1 MRLKQRLCICL
12 AATLVLL
19 PALFFLLPA
28 PPAPSLYTFTGLTM
42 GTSYAVLVNAETL
55 PLPRQPL
62 QAQFEAMLEQV
73 NGQMSTYLPESELS
87 RINATNTSAW
97 VPVSPPL
104 MEVLLAARQ
113 LSRRTQGAF
122 DVTVAPLLELWGF
135 APGRDF
141 TVPEAAQVTRALHLV
156 GYEKL
161 QLDTATSS
169 LQKAH
174 GNMSLELSAIAKGY
188 AVDQLADYL
197 EQLQVANY
205 LVEIGG
211 EIRARGVNNKQQP
224 WQIGIEQPLAGQR
237 QVRRSVQLHNMAM
250 ATSGDYRNF
259 FEQDGRRYSHTID
272 PRSGYPVT
280 HTLASV
286 TVLHPAAMH
295 ADAWATAL
303 LALGPEAGYTLAVQ
317 YGLAAYFIMHHDE
330 GFREK
335 FTPGFKSCLVDDKLH
350 PDGSMS
356 EVGPVG

>member
-1 MRLKQRLCICL
+1 MRLKQSLCMGL

-19 PALFFLLPA
+19 ATLFFLSPA
-28 PPAPSLYTFTGLTM
+28 LRAPSLHKFTGLTM
-42 GTSYAVLVNAETL
+42 GTSYSVLVNAESL
-55 PLPRQPL
+55 PLPRQSL
-62 QAQFEAMLEQV
+62 QAQFDAMLERV

-87 RINATNTSAW
+87 RINATNNNTW
-97 VPVSPPL
+97 LPVSAPL

-113 LSRRTQGAF
+113 ISRQTQGAF

-135 APGRDF
+135 APGQDF
-141 TVPEAAQVTRALHLV
+141 TLPEAAQITRALHRV

-161 QLDTATSS
+161 QLDTETSS

-174 GNMSLELSAIAKGY
+174 GNLSLELSAIAKGY

-211 EIRARGVNNKQQP
+211 EIRARGVNDKHQP
-224 WQIGIEQPLAGQR
+224 WQIGIEQPLAGQHQVR
-237 QVRRSVQLHNMAM
+237 QVIRLHNMAM

-272 PRSGYPVT
+272 PRNGYPVS
-280 HTLASV
+280 HNLASV

-303 LALGPEAGYTLAVQ
+303 LVLGPEAGYALAVQ
-317 YGLAAYFIMHHDE
+317 YELAAYFIMHDDSDFKE
-330 GFREK
+330 A
-335 FTPGFKSCLVDDKLH
+335 FTPALQPYGNL
-350 PDGSMS
+350 
-356 EVGPVG
+356 